1 MIKYI
6 LGFVIVLAIV
16 IVAITIGADNDQVIS
31 FNYIIA
37 KSELQLSSLAAI
49 LFGLGLLLGW
59 IICAF
64 FVLRLKVKNLRLN
77 RQIKRQTQQITELT
91 ASRDKAVQP

>member
-6 LGFVIVLAIV
+6 LGFVIVLAIA

-37 KSELQLSSLAAI
+37 KSELQLSSLAAL
-49 LFGLGLLLGW
+49 LFGLALIIGW
-59 IICAF
+59 CICAF
-64 FVLRLKVKNLRLN
+64 FILRLKLKNLRLN

-91 ASRDKAVQP
+91 VSRDKAV

>member
-6 LGFVIVLAIV
+6 LGFVIVLAIA

-49 LFGLGLLLGW
+49 LFGLG
-59 IICAF
+59 ICAF
-64 FVLRLKVKNLRLN
+64 FVLRLKLKNLRLN

-91 ASRDKAVQP
+91 VSRDKAV